1 MLDRLSD
8 SKPLVSVIIPTYNRL
23 DYLKEAIE
31 SVLQQTYKNFEVV
44 VSDDASPQT
53 PESMLQT
60 FQDDRIRLRCNA
72 TNLGVGWNTTYAF
85 KATQGKYVAYL
96 NDDDRWHPD
105 FLETLVSPLEADENL
120 AAAFCDYYVI
130 DEHSVVNPHATEQQS
145 RKESRHKLEEGIYRP
160 FWREGLVYQA
170 MFSASAAVIR
180 REVIQWQEISNAG
193 VFWDLYL
200 TYLAC
205 RSGLGA
211 YYSPKRLAY
220 YRIHHQSENMMSGN
234 RSALAKI
241 RKGEAGSFCFKKFME
256 DPNLHRHKPYFRNEW
271 AHFKATLGIGLL
283 RNQQYVDSRMHLIQA
298 LQINFLNPRALVA
311 LGLSCLPT
319 VLRNP
324 LITIKNP
331 GFNRLR

>member
-1 MLDRLSD
+1 MKLMMTTSQ
-8 SKPLVSVIIPTYNRL
+8 SLVSVIIPTYQRL
-23 DYLKEAIE
+23 DYLKEAIK
-31 SVLQQTYKNFEVV
+31 SVLKQTYCNFEIL
-44 VSDDASPQT
+44 VSDDASPET
-53 PESMLQT
+53 PESMLRI
-60 FQDDRIRLRCNA
+60 FQDDRIRLRRNA
-72 TNLGVGWNTTYAF
+72 TNLGVGWNTTHAF
-85 KATQGKYVAYL
+85 KAAQGKYVAYL

-105 FLETLVSPLEADENL
+105 FLATLVPPLEANENL
-120 AAAFCDYYVI
+120 VAAFCDYYVI
-130 DEHSVVNPHATEQQS
+130 DEHSTVKWHATEKQS
-145 RKESRHKLEEGIYRP
+145 RKEKRHKLQEGVFQP
-160 FWREGLVYQA
+160 FWKEGLVDQA

-180 REVIQWQEISNAG
+180 RKVIQWQEISNAG

-211 YYSPKRLAY
+211 YYNPKRLSY
-220 YRIHHQSENMMSGN
+220 YRIHSQSENMMSGN

-256 DPNLHRHKPYFRNEW
+256 DPNLHQHKPYFRNEW

-283 RNQQYVDSRMHLIQA
+283 RNQQYADSRTPLIQS

-319 VLRNP
+319 ALRNP
-324 LITIKNP
+324 LITVKNP